1 MNIEFEALSENQ
13 LRQYIDAETVF
24 TAWQK
29 AKDEALAVRGSMRWR
44 ELRGKN
50 TLLRISPAGGQK
62 VLGKD
67 TVELRELYERFMTRK
82 TAMETRV
89 KSLGA
94 VVGEHQR
101 LNRALRVGRA
111 PAVVVGILN
120 AIEQSGHAA
129 HIKTIGTHALFA
141 YEAAC
146 GVRIAQ
152 GAMATLD
159 VDLFFDTRKRI
170 SFFTQMHKHNASF
183 LKIIQKAD
191 PSFHVMEDQKH
202 TAINDKGFQVDIV
215 RRLAKDG
222 DPHPLRM
229 SESEEDLWA
238 VQMPKAEWIESAENF
253 DQVIV
258 AASGEMA
265 TMRTIDPVSFV
276 RLKRLVAVD
285 ADRDPMKRPKDILQ
299 ADIVEKLVKDF
310 LPQWHSKWRTSG
322 SAPQG

>member
-1 MNIEFEALSENQ
+1 MNIEFETLSENQ

-29 AKDEALAVRGSMRWR
+29 AKDEARAVRGSMRWR

-50 TLLRISPAGGQK
+50 TLLRISPAGDQK

-67 TVELRELYERFMTRK
+67 TVESRELYDRFMKRK
-82 TAMETRV
+82 TAVETRV

-94 VVGEHQR
+94 AVDEHQR
-101 LNRALRVGRA
+101 LNRALRVGRV

-120 AIEQSGHAA
+120 AIEKSGHAA

-159 VDLFFDTRKRI
+159 VDLFFDTRKR
-170 SFFTQMHKHNASF
+170 
-183 LKIIQKAD
+183 
-191 PSFHVMEDQKH
+191 KH
-202 TAINDKGFQVDIV
+202 TSINDKGFQVDIV

-229 SESEEDLWA
+229 SDSEEDLWA
-238 VQMPKAEWIESAENF
+238 VQIPKAQWIESAENF

-258 AASGEMA
+258 AVSGEMA
-265 TMRTIDPVSFV
+265 TMRTIDPVSFIQ
-276 RLKRLVAVD
+276 LKRVIA
-285 ADRDPMKRPKDILQ
+285 ADSQRDPMKRPKDILQ
-299 ADIVEKLVKDF
+299 ADIVEKLVKEF
-310 LPQWHSKWRTSG
+310 LPQWHSRMRTEG
-322 SAPQG
+322 SALQGQPAPLQPVLRPSKGSQ

>member
-29 AKDEALAVRGSMRWR
+29 AKEDALAVRGSMRWR

-67 TVELRELYERFMTRK
+67 TVESREVYERFTTRK
-82 TAMETRV
+82 TAVETRV

-94 VVGEHQR
+94 AVDEHQR

-111 PAVVVGILN
+111 PAVVVAILN
-120 AIEQSGHAA
+120 AIEKSGHAA

-146 GVRIAQ
+146 GVRIQQ

-170 SFFTQMHKHNASF
+170 SFFTQMHRHNASF

-191 PSFHVMEDQKH
+191 PSFRVMEDQKH
-202 TAINDKGFQVDIV
+202 TAVNDKGFQVDIV

-238 VQMPKAEWIESAENF
+238 VQIPKAQWIESAENF

-310 LPQWHSKWRTSG
+310 LPQWHSKMRANG
-322 SAPQG
+322 SALQG